1 MCYNTL
7 TFYFNLGGIIT
18 MEALVSIFSGN
29 PLFIVLLAAM
39 IVLPIILIINIIVT
53 RKLKKGLFSVI
64 AGFIATKIFKKD
76 KKDKK

>member
-1 MCYNTL
+1 
-7 TFYFNLGGIIT
+7 